1 MSLIADALKAAQQEK
16 TKRMP
21 APSAPGM
28 GGFFAVR
35 SGARK
40 RDGMPRPLVL
50 TLIAVG
56 AIGLVAALVTLLLST
71 AKPPPPLAASQPTLT
86 PAPIV
91 APTVSTPAPLPITD
105 SASAIPVAAA
115 ATPAPAGI
123 AGVAGA
129 SAPTTAPGAP
139 ILATGAPL
147 VATKPIGDTPRS
159 VVASADTFAV
169 ATPAPKP
176 AGMLKI
182 TMEDQPALDS
192 RPLFMQALTAQR
204 RGDTNRAKELYARA
218 LERDPQNADLYNN
231 IGMLYKSTGESDRAE
246 DAYRH
251 AVSLNPKLA
260 AAWSNL
266 GVLLSERG
274 RRKEAIGALQQ
285 AITVDPTNVGVKVN
299 LALQY
304 HASGLYAD
312 ARRLLEE
319 AVKASPTM
327 AEAQYALARTLEAQG
342 DRSSAIQHYDLFLS
356 TSNGRFPPLERQ
368 VTQHLAT
375 LKAGS

>member
-50 TLIAVG
+50 TLVAVG

-86 PAPIV
+86 PAPMV
-91 APTVSTPAPLPITD
+91 APAVSTPAPLPITD
-105 SASAIPVAAA
+105 SASAIPVVAA
-115 ATPAPAGI
+115 ATPAPVGI
-123 AGVAGA
+123 AGATGA
-129 SAPTTAPGAP
+129 SAPTTEPGAP
-139 ILATGAPL
+139 ILASGAPL
-147 VATKPIGDTPRS
+147 VALKPAGDTPRS
-159 VVASADTFAV
+159 VVASADTFAA
-169 ATPAPKP
+169 ATAVPKP
-176 AGMLKI
+176 AGTLKI

-231 IGMLYKSTGESDRAE
+231 IGMLYKSTGELDRAE

-251 AVSLNPKLA
+251 AVNLNPKLA

-312 ARRLLEE
+312 ARRLLED

-342 DRSSAIQHYDLFLS
+342 DRSSAIQHYDIFLS
-356 TSNGRFPPLERQ
+356 TSNGRFPQLERQ